1 MEISGQ
7 KFVELIAKSYSY
19 VIDDCSEDKKAKRTK
34 KCVKKEKLKSENY
47 KNYLAVSK
55 LDNKIRYLQ
64 RNKINIDNL

>member
-34 KCVKKEKLKSENY
+34 KCVKKENLNLKII
-47 KNYLAVSK
+47 KT
-55 LDNKIRYLQ
+55 I
-64 RNKINIDNL
+64 